1 MNWADS
7 QIQEYSEKAKE
18 QQPYGSRITLLFG
31 LTMVSFFIVTYMTI
45 NNFAFRYAFRHLLH
59 TGLEFAFEKAVQ
71 LLVPPSS
78 SP

>member
-45 NNFAFRYAFRHLLH
+45 NNFAFRYDYRLRVDPELD
-59 TGLEFAFEKAVQ
+59 FAVESATQ
-71 LLVPPSS
+71 LLVPFSCS
-78 SP
+78 